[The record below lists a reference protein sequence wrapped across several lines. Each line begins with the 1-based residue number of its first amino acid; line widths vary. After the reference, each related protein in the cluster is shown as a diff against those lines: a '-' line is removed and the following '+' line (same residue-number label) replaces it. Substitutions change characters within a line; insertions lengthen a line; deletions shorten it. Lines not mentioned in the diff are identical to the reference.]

1 MQRNIYLEGDLGSK
15 FGTHMSFNAPTI
27 ADAMKLIEVNN
38 DDFRGYLI
46 DAHEKGVAFHI
57 DVAGEEI
64 EYDEEL
70 FLPLH
75 EGDVTITPVPAGA
88 KGGGGKILAAIL
100 IVTLL
105 VVTGG
110 AAAAAIGGGGSATGL
125 AGFLFSGAT
134 GAGLFGTGVMLSVPG
149 MLLASVAMSLAM
161 SGLAEMMAPDPA
173 TDADQQT
180 SYLFNGSEKNV
191 IEGDPVPV
199 LYGKLRVPG
208 QPVSFEISNYE
219 PFHSQAARA
228 QMQISRAQVELTGGY
243 LSEGQR

>member
-1 MQRNIYLEGDLGSK
+1 MQRNIYLEGDLGNK
-15 FGTHMSFNAPTI
+15 FGTHMSFNAPTV
-27 ADAMKLIEVNN
+27 ADAIKLIEVNN

-46 DAHEKGVAFHI
+46 DAHEKGVGFHI

-88 KGGGGKILAAIL
+88 KGGGKILAAIL

-110 AAAAAIGGGGSATGL
+110 AAAAALGPAGASGL
-125 AGFLFSGAT
+125 AGFLFT
-134 GAGLFGTGVMLSVPG
+134 GYGTTLALSIPG
-149 MLLASVAMSLAM
+149 YLLAGVAVALAM

-208 QPVSFEISNYE
+208 QPISFEISNYE

-228 QMQISRAQVELTGGY
+228 QMQISRAQLELTGGY

>member
-15 FGTHMSFNAPTI
+15 FGAHMSLNAPTV
-27 ADAMKLIEVNN
+27 ADVMKLIEVNN

-46 DAHEKGVAFHI
+46 DAHEKGVGFHI

-70 FLPLH
+70 LLPLH
-75 EGDVTITPVPAGA
+75 EGDITITPVPAGA
-88 KGGGGKILAAIL
+88 KGGGKILAAIL
-100 IVTLL
+100 L
-105 VVTGG
+105 VVMVFTMPQFVAYTFAPGVG
-110 AAAAAIGGGGSATGL
+110 AAGGVVATAAGIN
-125 AGFLFSGAT
+125 
-134 GAGLFGTGVMLSVPG
+134 MLGYAVLSI
-149 MLLASVAMSLAM
+149 AASLAM

-208 QPVSFEISNYE
+208 RPVSFEITNLT
-219 PFHSQAARA
+219 PFHSQAQLA
-228 QMQISRAQVELTGGY
+228 QIRLDATMASLRY
-243 LSEGQR
+243 L

>member
-100 IVTLL
+100 IITLL

-110 AAAAAIGGGGSATGL
+110 AAAAGSTTGL
-125 AGFLFSGAT
+125 SGFLFSGAT
-134 GAGLFGTGVMLSVPG
+134 GAGLFGSSVILSVPG
-149 MLLASVAMSLAM
+149 MILASVAMSLAM

-208 QPVSFEISNYE
+208 QPISFEISNYE
-219 PFHSQAARA
+219 PFHSQAAKA
-228 QMQISRAQVELTGGY
+228 QMQLSRAQLEQTGGY
-243 LSEGQR
+243 LAGGDTNGR

>member
-15 FGTHMSFNAPTI
+15 FGTHMSLNAPTV

-46 DAHEKGVAFHI
+46 DAHEKGVGFHI

-70 FLPLH
+70 LLPLH
-75 EGDVTITPVPAGA
+75 EGDITITPVPAGA
-88 KGGGGKILAAIL
+88 KGGGKILAAIL
-100 IVTLL
+100 IITLL
-105 VVTGG
+105 VVSGG
-110 AAAAAIGGGGSATGL
+110 AAGGAL
-125 AGFLFSGAT
+125 QGFLFNTVAP
-134 GAGLFGTGVMLSVPG
+134 GAGLFGSTLVLSMPG
-149 MLLASVAMSLAM
+149 MILASVAMSLAM

-173 TDADQQT
+173 TDADQQS

-208 QPVSFEISNYE
+208 QAVSFEITNLT
-219 PFHSQAARA
+219 PFHSQAQQA
-228 QMQISRAQVELTGGY
+228 QIRLDASMAAIAAL
-243 LSEGQR
+243 

>member
-1 MQRNIYLEGDLGSK
+1 MQRNIYLEGDLGNK
-15 FGTHMSFNAPTI
+15 FGTHMSFNAPTV
-27 ADAMKLIEVNN
+27 ADAIKLIEVNN

-46 DAHEKGVAFHI
+46 NAHEKGVGFHI

-88 KGGGGKILAAIL
+88 KGGGKILAAIL
-100 IVTLL
+100 IA
-105 VVTGG
+105 VVAFYSMGSLI
-110 AAAAAIGGGGSATGL
+110 AAANMTVTAGGTIAMGSTAL
-125 AGFLFSGAT
+125 
-134 GAGLFGTGVMLSVPG
+134 GTALT
-149 MLLASVAMSLAM
+149 VAQYALYGIAVSLAM

-228 QMQISRAQVELTGGY
+228 QMQLSRAQLELTGGY
-243 LSEGQR
+243 LTGGNTNGR

>member
-15 FGTHMSFNAPTI
+15 FGTHMSLNAPTV

-46 DAHEKGVAFHI
+46 DAHEKGVGFHI

-70 FLPLH
+70 LLPLY
-75 EGDVTITPVPAGA
+75 EGDITITPVPSGA

-100 IVTLL
+100 LIAL
-105 VVTGG
+105 VVVTAG
-110 AAAAAIGGGGSATGL
+110 AAAP
-125 AGFLFSGAT
+125 
-134 GAGLFGTGVMLSVPG
+134 GAGLFGSQTVIAGTGFLGSSIQLTYLG
-149 MLLASVAMSLAM
+149 YATLGVAASLAM

-173 TDADQQT
+173 TDADQQS

-208 QPVSFEISNYE
+208 QAVSFEITNLT
-219 PFHSQAARA
+219 PFHSQAQQA
-228 QMQISRAQVELTGGY
+228 QIRLDASMAAIAAL
-243 LSEGQR
+243 

>member
-1 MQRNIYLEGDLGSK
+1 MQRNIYLEGDLGSR
-15 FGTHMSFNAPTI
+15 FGTHMSLNAPTVV
-27 ADAMKLIEVNN
+27 DVMKLIEVNN

-46 DAHEKGVAFHI
+46 DAHEKGVGFHI

-70 FLPLH
+70 LLPLH
-75 EGDVTITPVPAGA
+75 EGDITITPVPAGA
-88 KGGGGKILAAIL
+88 KGGGKILAAIL

-110 AAAAAIGGGGSATGL
+110 AAAAALGAGTPLTGL
-125 AGFLFSGAT
+125 GGFLFTGAAT
-134 GAGLFGTGVMLSVPG
+134 GTAGLFGTGLMLSMPG
-149 MLLASVAMSLAM
+149 MILASVAMSLAM

-208 QPVSFEISNYE
+208 RPVSFEITNLT
-219 PFHSQAARA
+219 PFHSQAQMA
-228 QMQISRAQVELTGGY
+228 QIRLDATMSSLRY
-243 LSEGQR
+243 LGQ

>member
-15 FGTHMSFNAPTI
+15 FGAHMSLNAPTV

-38 DDFRGYLI
+38 DNFRGYLI
-46 DAHEKGVAFHI
+46 DAHEKGVGFHI

-64 EYDEEL
+64 EYEEEL
-70 FLPLH
+70 LLPLH
-75 EGDVTITPVPAGA
+75 EGDITITPVPAGA
-88 KGGGGKILAAIL
+88 KGGGKILAAIL
-100 IVTLL
+100 IA
-105 VVTGG
+105 VVAFYAMPYLIAG
-110 AAAAAIGGGGSATGL
+110 ANMTVGVGGSIAMGSTAL
-125 AGFLFSGAT
+125 
-134 GAGLFGTGVMLSVPG
+134 GTALT
-149 MLLASVAMSLAM
+149 VAQYALYGIAASLAM

-208 QPVSFEISNYE
+208 RPVSFEITNLT
-219 PFHSQAARA
+219 PFHSQAQLA
-228 QMQISRAQVELTGGY
+228 QMRLDATMSSLRYI
-243 LSEGQR
+243 

>member
-1 MQRNIYLEGDLGSK
+1 MQRNIYLEGDLGGR
-15 FGTHMSFNAPTI
+15 FGTHMSLNAPTV
-27 ADAMKLIEVNN
+27 ADVMKLIEVNN

-46 DAHEKGVAFHI
+46 DAHEKGVGFHI

-70 FLPLH
+70 LLPLH
-75 EGDVTITPVPAGA
+75 EGDITITPVPAGS
-88 KGGGGKILAAIL
+88 KGGGKILAAIL

-110 AAAAAIGGGGSATGL
+110 AAAAAYGPAGAGGLG
-125 AGFLFSGAT
+125 GFLFT
-134 GAGLFGTGVMLSVPG
+134 GYGSTLALSIPG
-149 MLLASVAMSLAM
+149 YLLAGVAVSLAL

-208 QPVSFEISNYE
+208 RPVSFEITNLT
-219 PFHSQAARA
+219 PFHSQAQLA
-228 QMQISRAQVELTGGY
+228 QMRLDATMSSLRYI
-243 LSEGQR
+243 

>member
-1 MQRNIYLEGDLGSK
+1 MQRNIYLEGDLGIK
-15 FGTHMSFNAPTI
+15 FGTHMSFNAPSV
-27 ADAMKLIEVNN
+27 ADAIKLIEVNN

-46 DAHEKGVAFHI
+46 DAHEKGVGFHI

-70 FLPLH
+70 LLPLH
-75 EGDVTITPVPAGA
+75 EGDITITPVPAGA
-88 KGGGGKILAAIL
+88 KGGGGKILMAIL
-100 IVTLL
+100 LIAIV
-105 VVTGG
+105 VISAG
-110 AAAAAIGGGGSATGL
+110 AAAP
-125 AGFLFSGAT
+125 
-134 GAGLFGTGVMLSVPG
+134 GAGLFGSQTVIAGSGFLGSSIQLTFLGYATLGV
-149 MLLASVAMSLAM
+149 AASLAM

-208 QPVSFEISNYE
+208 RPVSFEITNLT
-219 PFHSQAARA
+219 PFHSQAQLA
-228 QMQISRAQVELTGGY
+228 QIRLDADMAALRY
-243 LSEGQR
+243 L

>member
-27 ADAMKLIEVNN
+27 AYAIKLIEVNN
-38 DDFRGYLI
+38 DDFRGYLL
-46 DAHEKGVAFHI
+46 DAHEKGVSFHI

-88 KGGGGKILAAIL
+88 KGGGKLLAAVL
-100 IVTLL
+100 IVVLIAA
-105 VVTGG
+105 TGG
-110 AAAAAIGGGGSATGL
+110 FAGLGAVGTTSATAGWAVAAGGGLSM
-125 AGFLFSGAT
+125 T
-134 GAGLFGTGVMLSVPG
+134 GALVLGVT
-149 MLLASVAMSLAM
+149 MSLAM

-208 QPVSFEISNYE
+208 QPVSFEITNLA
-219 PFHSQAARA
+219 PFYSQAQLA
-228 QMQISRAQVELTGGY
+228 QIRTSMLQAQAEELG
-243 LSEGQR
+243 R